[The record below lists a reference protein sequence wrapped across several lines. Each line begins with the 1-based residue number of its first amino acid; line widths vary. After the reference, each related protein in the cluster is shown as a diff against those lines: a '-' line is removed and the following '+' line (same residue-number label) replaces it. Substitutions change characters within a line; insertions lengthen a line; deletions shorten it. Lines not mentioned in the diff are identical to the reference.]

1 MDGPGEYVRDETEG
15 ITRVEDLPKAKI
27 KQRSRKRK
35 KQMCPYCG
43 YMAYRDKVFIRK
55 LHDLGDLANN
65 RPIDLLVAY
74 SQHCCSKCKKYF
86 NADEYSMAPK
96 ACPV

>member
-1 MDGPGEYVRDETEG
+1 MDGPGEYVCDETEG

-55 LHDLGDLANN
+55 LHDLATWPTPTDQGQSIEG
-65 RPIDLLVAY
+65 RTV
-74 SQHCCSKCKKYF
+74 H
-86 NADEYSMAPK
+86 
-96 ACPV
+96 

>member
-1 MDGPGEYVRDETEG
+1 MAGPGEYVPDITEG
-15 ITRVEDLPKAKI
+15 ITSFEDLPKVKI

-35 KQMCPYCG
+35 KQPCPNCG

-65 RPIDLLVAY
+65 RPIVI
-74 SQHCCSKCKKYF
+74 Q
-86 NADEYSMAPK
+86 
-96 ACPV
+96 VT